1 VKVVVIGEGAA
12 GRMVIEGEADEDD
25 EAAENGVVIVE
36 ELGSKELSFWSSD
49 TIKYFKKKSNVES
62 RMLCIR

>member
-36 ELGSKELSFWSSD
+36 ELGSKELSFWAL
-49 TIKYFKKKSNVES
+49 IP
-62 RMLCIR
+62 